1 MTDNESLKIIPFGGL
16 GEIGKNTMAIEYGND
31 IIIIDVG
38 LSFPSEEHLGV
49 DYIIP
54 NTDYLIEKQEK
65 IRAIILTHGH
75 EDHIGGIN
83 DFLKKFTVEIPPIYG
98 TKLTIGLAEDKINYR
113 KMFDGKVD
121 FRIISPRDEI
131 NLGVFNVEILRVCH
145 SIADSIGLAIK
156 TPLGTVIHTGDFKL
170 DPTPIDGN
178 LTDYFKFTE
187 FGEKGVLL
195 LMSDSTNVTKQG
207 FTPSEKEVAKG
218 LINAIG
224 TATGRVVVTTFASN
238 IHRVQQIL
246 NISSKFGRKIA
257 LVGRSM
263 EKVTKKAIEMG
274 YIDSKDVK
282 FIKNT
287 EVESYPDNELTI
299 VTTGAQGEPMAA
311 LSRIAN
317 DEHRIKVKEGDTIVI
332 SAVPIPGNEKLVF
345 NTINKLFSKGAEV
358 IYEAHNN
365 LHVSGHASSEE
376 LKMMINMTRPK
387 YFMPVHG
394 ESRHLI
400 HHAELA
406 ESLNIPAENIFVL
419 NNGDVLEIFKE
430 HAGVFER
437 VPANKI
443 LIDGAGVGYV
453 EDDIL
458 KERQILS
465 RDGVIFVSLSVNNN
479 LDLLSDPTITSK
491 GFIINEAN
499 ATFYEKGSIYI
510 KERILKFISNKK
522 DNVLEIDDIEREL
535 VSITSDYA
543 SSSTGRKPLVVVSV
557 SLA

>member
-1 MTDNESLKIIPFGGL
+1 MTNNQSLKVIPLGGL
-16 GEIGKNTMAIEYGND
+16 GEIGKNMMAIEYGND
-31 IIIIDVG
+31 IIVIDVG

-54 NTDYLIEKQEK
+54 NTEYLIDRQEK
-65 IRAIILTHGH
+65 IKGIILTHGH

-83 DFLKKFTVEIPPIYG
+83 DFLRKFSISIPPIYG

-113 KMFDGKVD
+113 KVFEGKVD
-121 FRIISPRDEI
+121 FKIISPREKI
-131 NLGVFNVEILRVCH
+131 NLGVFEVEILRVCH
-145 SIADSIGLAIK
+145 SIADSVGLAIN

-224 TATGRVVVTTFASN
+224 TATGRVIVTTFASN

-263 EKVTKKAIEMG
+263 EKVTKKALEMG
-274 YIDSKDVK
+274 YINGTDIK

-287 EVESYPDNELTI
+287 EVESYEDHELTI

-311 LSRIAN
+311 LSRIAS
-317 DEHRIKVKEGDTIVI
+317 DEHRIRVKEGDTIVI

-387 YFMPVHG
+387 YFMPIHG

-406 ESLNIPAENIFVL
+406 ESLNIASDNIFVL
-419 NNGDVLEIFKE
+419 NNGDVLEIFE
-430 HAGVFER
+430 DRAGVSEKI
-437 VPANKI
+437 PANKI

-453 EDDIL
+453 EEDIL

-465 RDGVIFVSLSVNNN
+465 RDGVIFVSLSINNN
-479 LDLLSDPTITSK
+479 WELISDPAIISK
-491 GFIINEAN
+491 GFIINETN
-499 ATFYEKGSIYI
+499 STFYEKGSLYI
-510 KERILKFISNKK
+510 RERVSKFISNKK
-522 DNVLEIDDIEREL
+522 DNVIEIDDIEKEL

-543 SSSTGRKPLVVVSV
+543 YSSTGRKPLVVPSV
-557 SLA
+557 SIT